1 MTKTEGSA
9 AFEIAAN
16 YEDLTPQAV
25 DQFKISILDSMGYT
39 LARARTV
46 YNALSVTR
54 TGKLSHWKV
63 LAYPNMAAGSV

>member
-25 DQFKISILDSMGYT
+25 DQFKISILDSMGCT

-54 TGKLSHWKV
+54 AGKLSHWKV
-63 LAYPNMAAGSV
+63 LAYPNMAAGSF